1 MKKEE
6 MKELVKEAVL
16 EALMQ
21 FTTGG
26 VAVASEDDPIIIEP
40 GDGEQPTRP
49 DDGGE
54 DESGKGGG
62 SEESSGGG
70 TGSDGK
76 PKPDVGVGA
85 FSLR

>member
-6 MKELVKEAVL
+6 MKEIVKEAVL

-40 GDGEQPTRP
+40 GDGEEPTRP
-49 DDGGE
+49 EDGEGGDDDDKKKEPLDPIPNVGMGG
-54 DESGKGGG
+54 
-62 SEESSGGG
+62 
-70 TGSDGK
+70 
-76 PKPDVGVGA
+76 
-85 FSLR
+85 L

>member
-26 VAVASEDDPIIIEP
+26 VATASEPIVQP
-40 GDGEQPTRP
+40 GDEEPP
-49 DDGGE
+49 KVEDGE
-54 DESGKGGG
+54 DDDDDDKK
-62 SEESSGGG
+62 
-70 TGSDGK
+70 DK
-76 PKPDVGVGA
+76 PRPKPLNGPVG
-85 FSLR
+85 F

>member
-6 MKELVKEAVL
+6 MKEIVKEAVL

-49 DDGGE
+49 EEGEGEGDD
-54 DESGKGGG
+54 DDDKKK
-62 SEESSGGG
+62 
-70 TGSDGK
+70 DD
-76 PKPDVGVGA
+76 PKLDPIWGPAG
-85 FSLR
+85 F

>member
-21 FTTGG
+21 FTTG
-26 VAVASEDDPIIIEP
+26 VATASEDDPIVIEP

-49 DDGGE
+49 EEGEGDDDDDKKKDPILEPNLGLG
-54 DESGKGGG
+54 
-62 SEESSGGG
+62 
-70 TGSDGK
+70 
-76 PKPDVGVGA
+76 P
-85 FSLR
+85 L

>member
-6 MKELVKEAVL
+6 MKEIVKEAVL

-26 VAVASEDDPIIIEP
+26 VATASEDDPIVIEP

-49 DDGGE
+49 EDGDDDDDDDDKKKDPIDPQPLIGPLG
-54 DESGKGGG
+54 
-62 SEESSGGG
+62 
-70 TGSDGK
+70 
-76 PKPDVGVGA
+76 
-85 FSLR
+85 F

>member
-6 MKELVKEAVL
+6 MKEIVKEAVL

-26 VAVASEDDPIIIEP
+26 VATASEDDPIVIEP

-49 DDGGE
+49 EEGEGEGDD
-54 DESGKGGG
+54 DDDKK
-62 SEESSGGG
+62 
-70 TGSDGK
+70 DD
-76 PKPDVGVGA
+76 PKLDPIWGPAG
-85 FSLR
+85 F

>member
-6 MKELVKEAVL
+6 MKEIVKEAVL

-26 VAVASEDDPIIIEP
+26 VATASEDDPIVIQP

-49 DDGGE
+49 EEGEGEGDD
-54 DESGKGGG
+54 DDDDKK
-62 SEESSGGG
+62 
-70 TGSDGK
+70 DPPR
-76 PKPDVGVGA
+76 PKPLIGPAG
-85 FSLR
+85 F

>member
-6 MKELVKEAVL
+6 MKEIVKEAVL

-26 VAVASEDDPIIIEP
+26 VAVASEGDPIVIEP

-49 DDGGE
+49 DGGE
-54 DESGKGGG
+54 DEGDDDDDKKKEPLDPGPLIGPAG
-62 SEESSGGG
+62 
-70 TGSDGK
+70 
-76 PKPDVGVGA
+76 
-85 FSLR
+85 F

>member
-6 MKELVKEAVL
+6 MKEIVKEAVM

-26 VAVASEDDPIIIEP
+26 VATASEDDPIVIEP

-49 DDGGE
+49 EEGEGEGEGNDD
-54 DESGKGGG
+54 DKK
-62 SEESSGGG
+62 
-70 TGSDGK
+70 DK
-76 PKPDVGVGA
+76 PRPKPLNGPVG
-85 FSLR
+85 F

>member
-6 MKELVKEAVL
+6 MKEIVKEAVL

-26 VAVASEDDPIIIEP
+26 VAVASEDDPIVIEP

-49 DDGGE
+49 EGGE
-54 DESGKGGG
+54 GEGDDDDKKKEPIEPEPIWGPSG
-62 SEESSGGG
+62 
-70 TGSDGK
+70 
-76 PKPDVGVGA
+76 
-85 FSLR
+85 F

>member
-6 MKELVKEAVL
+6 MKEIVKEAVL

-26 VAVASEDDPIIIEP
+26 VATASEDDPIVIEP

-49 DDGGE
+49 DGGE
-54 DESGKGGG
+54 DGEGDDDDDKKKEPLDPGPLIGPAG
-62 SEESSGGG
+62 
-70 TGSDGK
+70 
-76 PKPDVGVGA
+76 
-85 FSLR
+85 F

>member
-6 MKELVKEAVL
+6 MKEIVKEAVL

-26 VAVASEDDPIIIEP
+26 VAVASEDDPIVIEP

-49 DDGGE
+49 EGGE
-54 DESGKGGG
+54 DGEGEGDDDKK
-62 SEESSGGG
+62 
-70 TGSDGK
+70 DK
-76 PKPDVGVGA
+76 PRPKPLNGPVG
-85 FSLR
+85 F